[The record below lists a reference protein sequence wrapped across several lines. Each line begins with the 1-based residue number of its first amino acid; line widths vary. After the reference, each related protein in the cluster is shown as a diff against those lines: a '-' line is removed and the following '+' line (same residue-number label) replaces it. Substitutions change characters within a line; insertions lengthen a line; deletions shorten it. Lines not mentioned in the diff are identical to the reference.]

1 LRRLDMAASPSEFAI
16 LAIREVDE
24 IGPRRFALPLSL
36 RGFPLPKEEAAP
48 SLFRKGGA
56 QREGAPPDDK
66 AVK

>member
-24 IGPRRFALPLSL
+24 IGSRRFALPPPL

-48 SLFRKGGA
+48 YPFGEGGPK
-56 QREGAPPDDK
+56 REGAPPDDK
-66 AVK
+66 AVR

>member
-1 LRRLDMAASPSEFAI
+1 MRRLDMAASPSEFAI

-24 IGPRRFALPLSL
+24 IGPRHFALPC
-36 RGFPLPKEEAAP
+36 RCAAFPLPKEEAAP